1 MSNASIGYN
10 TRFAIENSPGSG
22 VFVELAEVYSVTPP
36 EISIDQVEVTHFL
49 SPGRSKEYIPAMTD
63 NGTASAEMNFIPNS
77 LTDQRLEALLAAG
90 TVLAMRITYPNAV
103 TVTFQA
109 SVATY
114 SKGIPLEDRMT
125 ATAGFR
131 VSGAIT
137 IAAGSA
143 PTNTVLPAISGT
155 VQEGQTL
162 TAFSGVWTGGP
173 TFTYVWQE
181 QISSTWTA
189 IAGATAQTLVVPGG
203 STVGRPLRVIVTGTN
218 AAGSASATS
227 AATVNVIAA

>member
-10 TRFAIENSPGSG
+10 TRFAIEDAPGSG
-22 VFVELAEVYSVTPP
+22 VFVELAEVYSATPP
-36 EISIDQVEVTHFL
+36 EVSIDQVEVTHFQ
-49 SPGRSKEYIPAMTD
+49 SPGRSKEYIPALSD
-63 NGTASAEMNFIPNS
+63 NGTAQAEMNFVPNS
-77 LTDQRLEALLAAG
+77 ATDQRLESLKADG
-90 TVLAMRITYPNAV
+90 TVLAMRITYPNLV

-109 SVATY
+109 FVVSY
-114 SKGIPLEDRMT
+114 SKGVPVEDRMT

-131 VSGAIT
+131 VTGNVT

-143 PTNTVLPAISGT
+143 PANTVLPAISGV

-162 TAFSGVWTGGP
+162 TAFPGVWTGAP

-181 QISSTWTA
+181 EISTVWTA

-203 STVGRPLRVIVTGTN
+203 GTVGRPLRVVVTGTN

-227 AATVNVIAA
+227 AATVNVIGA